1 MTLKIKLNEVLNSK
15 NKTKYWL
22 SKQTGMTAQNI
33 GKLANGQTT
42 SIKFENIDA
51 ICNALE
57 CEIGDI
63 FEINKKIKKD

>member
-1 MTLKIKLNEVLNSK
+1 MKVKLNEILKSK

-22 SKQTGMTAQNI
+22 SKQTGITAQNI

-51 ICNALE
+51 ICNALD
-57 CEIGDI
+57 CEIEDI
-63 FEINKKIKKD
+63 FEISKKIKKD

>member
-1 MTLKIKLNEVLNSK
+1 MKVKLNEVLESK

-22 SKQTGMTAQNI
+22 SKQTGVTQQNL
-33 GKLANGQTT
+33 GRLANGQTT

-51 ICNALE
+51 ICTALE

-63 FEINKKIKKD
+63 FESEEYKRD